1 MPELLSLPMK
11 KLKVNLKNFLR
22 KENYLVDLIL
32 FGSALKGKAKPG
44 DVDLIA
50 LFRGSD
56 PEKIED
62 ILYKI
67 RKSGEGLGLDLHVE
81 PIIVDSMFD
90 QKVYPLLLHEG
101 FSIRSSEF
109 IHKKLNLQPLVLI
122 TYTLENKKASD
133 KVRFSYALYGRKK
146 GEGLLRSLK
155 GKEVG
160 RGSILIPI
168 DKQGIIRHFFK
179 QWEVKYKEKRIALF
193 QSFNY

>member
-1 MPELLSLPMK
+1 MK

-109 IHKKLNLQPLVLI
+109 IHKKLNLQPLALI
-122 TYTLENKKASD
+122 TYL
-133 KVRFSYALYGRKK
+133 
-146 GEGLLRSLK
+146 
-155 GKEVG
+155 
-160 RGSILIPI
+160 
-168 DKQGIIRHFFK
+168 
-179 QWEVKYKEKRIALF
+179 
-193 QSFNY
+193 

>member
-122 TYTLENKKASD
+122 TYLLENKKASD
-133 KVRFSYALYGRKK
+133 KVRFSYALYGRNK
-146 GEGLLRSLK
+146 GEGLLK
-155 GKEVG
+155 KINGTVVGK
-160 RGSILIPI
+160 GSILIPI
-168 DKQGIIRHFFK
+168 GQLEIIKPFFT
-179 QWEVKYKEKRIALF
+179 QWEVEYKEQRLF
-193 QSFNY
+193 VFG

>member
-1 MPELLSLPMK
+1 MK

-122 TYTLENKKASD
+122 TYLLENKKASD
-133 KVRFSYALYGRKK
+133 KVRFSYALYGRNK
-146 GEGLLRSLK
+146 GEGLLK
-155 GKEVG
+155 KINGTVVGK
-160 RGSILIPI
+160 GSILIPI
-168 DKQGIIRHFFK
+168 GQLEIIKPFFT
-179 QWEVKYKEKRIALF
+179 QWEVEYKEQRLF
-193 QSFNY
+193 VFG